1 MPVTTPLTRITRFSS
16 GWRLHAASRH
26 TCSMNPGLHRLAI
39 MGEGLLTASDYFL
52 PFKAGLPKSGSAIS
66 FNG

>member
-39 MGEGLLTASDYFL
+39 MGEGLLTASDYYFTL
-52 PFKAGLPKSGSAIS
+52 
-66 FNG
+66 